1 MAKKGNRGQGSQRGG
16 GRVTGNHPLSVLPP
30 LRPQNP
36 KGPLQLQ
43 DTLQQLYTD
52 FKLKSENL
60 LPLSEA
66 VFWVACLLRVE
77 RGKAALGYL

>member
-1 MAKKGNRGQGSQRGG
+1 MGKKGNRGQGSQRGG
-16 GRVTGNHPLSVLPP
+16 WRVTGNHPLSALPP

-36 KGPLQLQ
+36 KGP
-43 DTLQQLYTD
+43 LQQLYTD

-77 RGKAALGYL
+77 KGKAALGYL

>member
-1 MAKKGNRGQGSQRGG
+1 MNKKGNEEGCSQRGG
-16 GRVTGNHPLSVLPP
+16 WRVTGNHHLSALPP

-43 DTLQQLYTD
+43 DIMQQLCTD
-52 FKLKSENL
+52 FKLKSANL

-66 VFWVACLLRVE
+66 VFWVAYLLRVE
-77 RGKAALGYL
+77 RGKVALG